1 MRAIPC
7 TLIRGGTS
15 RGAFFNKADLPL
27 DSLARDALLVR
38 AMGGPD
44 ELQIDGVGGGHPLTS
59 KVAVVSP
66 SIDDETDVDYLFL
79 QVSPDKQT
87 VSDAQNCGNLL
98 AGVGVYAL
106 EENMLQPTHPT
117 TTVRVRMLNTGA
129 ICHLQMPTP
138 QAVLDLTG
146 DTRIDGVPGTAAP
159 IVCNYLDIAGSA
171 CGALLPTGNIIDEV
185 DGIKMTCVDNGMP
198 VITMLACDLGVTGN
212 ESPAELDANNALKA
226 KLENIRLIIGP
237 RMNLGEVKQKSVPKL
252 CLLSAPSTG
261 GLVMTRTFI
270 PHVCHKTIGVLGAV
284 SVATACLLPGSIAE
298 RLGLPFSD
306 LESPVAIEHPAGT
319 LQVKLEANQDGDI
332 ARAGIIRT
340 ARMLFKGEIYV

>member
-1 MRAIPC
+1 MQSLPC
-7 TLIRGGTS
+7 SLIRGGTS
-15 RGAFFNKADLPL
+15 RGAFFNKADLPF
-27 DSLARDALLVR
+27 DTFARDALLVR

-59 KVAVVSP
+59 KVAIVSP
-66 SIDDETDVDYLFL
+66 SVGDVTDVDYLFL
-79 QVSPDKQT
+79 QISPDKQT
-87 VSDAQNCGNLL
+87 VSDTQNCGNLL

-146 DTRIDGVPGTAAP
+146 DTRIDGVPGTAAA

-171 CGALLPTGNIIDEV
+171 CGALLPTGNLVDEV
-185 DGIKMTCVDNGMP
+185 DGVKMTCVDNGMP
-198 VITMLACDLGVTGN
+198 VITMLARDLGVTGY
-212 ESPAELDANNALKA
+212 ESPAELDANSGLKD
-226 KLENIRLIIGP
+226 KLENIRLIMGP
-237 RMNLGEVKQKSVPKL
+237 RMNLGDVEQKSVPKL
-252 CLLSAPSTG
+252 CLLSPPFNG

-270 PHVCHKTIGVLGAV
+270 PNFCHKTIGVLGAV
-284 SVATACLLPGSIAE
+284 SVATVCLLPGSIAAD
-298 RLGLPFSD
+298 LGLAQSD
-306 LESPVAIEHPAGT
+306 LDKPIAIEHPEGS

-332 ARAGIIRT
+332 TKAGIIRT